1 LDGSGRMGG
10 AREKNRSV
18 NSSPDARKKKTETQ
32 RADRWTLMRNRTG
45 PKNLADV
52 ATLIAHGVPLES
64 YIEICGP
71 KSLYRV
77 VVMDKGFDVSIYLCS
92 NPSQS
97 MKAGLPG

>member
-1 LDGSGRMGG
+1 MGG

-64 YIEICGP
+64 YLEIAR
-71 KSLYRV
+71 SLLHPTEDDSPV
-77 VVMDKGFDVSIYLCS
+77 PVHSSS
-92 NPSQS
+92 NFGTTIDHTTSF
-97 MKAGLPG
+97 L